1 MASTIKGITVQIGG
15 DTVNL
20 NKALKGVDNTSKNLQ
35 RELNLVNKELKFNP
49 DNAVLLAQKQEIL
62 TDKINA
68 TREKLQKLN
77 EVQEQVERQA
87 KSGDLGADEYRA
99 YQREVETTKSK
110 LEHLES
116 ELGKTNDKFG
126 EVQRKSGEITFSNA
140 ENKIDHLKGKFK
152 DLSDD
157 AIKKMDEVSKKA
169 TAIGDGIEKVSTP
182 LNIASGAAAAGIG
195 AGIKFA
201 SDFEDAIAKVNTIAD
216 TSQKPIED
224 LRKEI
229 LELSNET
236 GVDSVTIAQNV
247 YDAISAG
254 QDTADA
260 VNFVRN
266 SVALSKAGFADAG
279 AALDVLT
286 TIMNAYGMESKEV
299 NSVSDMLIQTQNL
312 GKVTVG
318 ELASSMGK
326 VIPTAKS
333 YGVQLD
339 QLAAAYSITTANGI
353 ASAESTTYINSML
366 NELGKSGTKSSN
378 ALKEL
383 SGKSFT
389 ELMNEGASLSDV
401 LAILKESADK
411 QNKSLG
417 DMFGSAEAA
426 KAATTLLGDS
436 ASIFNDR
443 LKEMNGATGAT
454 GTALEKLETTSSKTK
469 KMLNELK
476 NDGIELGA
484 EALKELQPL
493 LNDGKNAIKGIT
505 EWIKKLNP
513 QQKQALIHALEI
525 VAVLGPGTTLLG
537 KTIKGIGDVTGVLT
551 KSVKWI
557 KSTTIAQEGLNAAM
571 EANPVGA
578 VVLAVTALI
587 AVLGGLKAAI
597 DDAQNKQLAELGFTE
612 QAEKLQKSVDK
623 VKNLKDEVNNLNE
636 GLNSS
641 LKDSMSDL
649 GVIDTY
655 KSRLDELLE
664 KANLSDAEQAELVT
678 IGDYFSEKYPDF
690 KNTWDHYK
698 EVDSEG
704 KEKIKDNVKS
714 IKGELDTLIDKY
726 KKVAASQALSNL
738 SISATEAY
746 VKATQNTNDAAVDYM
761 EAQKNLSD
769 FKDKYSLDDE
779 FLDLLKKSTANNG
792 ADANFYAAGLYAKY
806 KEAGIDPKDIS
817 AKNLYSQYTKLK
829 DSVDDL
835 GESYKEIVNQTAELK
850 ESGEQYNQ
858 MQAVLKGNYDD
869 ASAVLMAYYNN
880 LITTSDIENSK
891 WGSLDNL
898 RKKAQET
905 VDDTSKSDALIKQI
919 TDESTDYAKFKLGI
933 IEENTNSAVKKAGG
947 KMNEL
952 PIIFSGTMT
961 NSAQAVK
968 EHRTELNSAMS
979 NSAELGVKAF
989 AIKVNEGQSEVEKSG
1004 RNFILG
1010 FVNGLLDGSGLS
1022 KIWNA
1027 SKSIASTALNSIKK
1041 FLGIASPSKEAE
1053 KIGDFFGLGLVNGIV
1068 KNKKAVNNAAQTLGE
1083 SAKIGLSLD
1092 NLRNTYASLNK
1103 LKSSGIAQKS
1113 ASINNINNSS
1123 SRNINGGI
1131 NITINNA
1138 KLDTDADIER
1148 FSEQL
1153 ADTIIRKGMEWG

>member
-1 MASTIKGITVQIGG
+1 MGSTIKGITVQIGG

-20 NKALKGVDNTSKNLQ
+20 NKALKGVDNISKNLQ
-35 RELNLVNKELKFNP
+35 KELNLVNKELKFNP

-116 ELGKTNDKFG
+116 ELGKTNDKFS

-169 TAIGDGIEKVSTP
+169 TAIGDGIEKVSAP
-182 LNIASGAAAAGIG
+182 LNIASGAAVAGIG

-389 ELMNEGASLSDV
+389 ELMNKGASLSDV

-436 ASIFNDR
+436 ASIFNNR

-454 GTALEKLETTSSKTK
+454 GTALEKLETSSSKTK

-525 VAVLGPGTTLLG
+525 VAVAGPAVTLAG
-537 KTIKGIGDVTGVLT
+537 KAAKGIGGIAGIIPKAVNAIKGMTSAT
-551 KSVKWI
+551 KAAEA
-557 KSTTIAQEGLNAAM
+557 AQIGLNTAQSAS
-571 EANPVGA
+571 PVGA
-578 VVLAVTALI
+578 LVALLGLVAAAVTTYYLTTDEAAEKALFLSE
-587 AVLGGLKAAI
+587 AE
-597 DDAQNKQLAELGFTE
+597 AELYTRIDE
-612 QAEKLQKSVDK
+612 NINKWNE
-623 VKNLKDEVNNLNE
+623 LKDTRAAA
-636 GLNSS
+636 S
-641 LKDSMSDL
+641 
-649 GVIDTY
+649 
-655 KSRLDELLE
+655 
-664 KANLSDAEQAELVT
+664 
-678 IGDYFSEKYPDF
+678 
-690 KNTWDHYK
+690 K
-698 EVDSEG
+698 EVE
-704 KEKIKDNVKS
+704 
-714 IKGELDTLIDKY
+714 
-726 KKVAASQALSNL
+726 
-738 SISATEAY
+738 
-746 VKATQNTNDAAVDYM
+746 
-761 EAQKNLSD
+761 
-769 FKDKYSLDDE
+769 
-779 FLDLLKKSTANNG
+779 
-792 ADANFYAAGLYAKY
+792 
-806 KEAGIDPKDIS
+806 
-817 AKNLYSQYTKLK
+817 SQYGYYEELTERLK
-829 DSVDDL
+829 S
-835 GESYKEIVNQTAELK
+835 
-850 ESGEQYNQ
+850 
-858 MQAVLKGNYDD
+858 
-869 ASAVLMAYYNN
+869 
-880 LITTSDIENSK
+880 
-891 WGSLDNL
+891 
-898 RKKAQET
+898 
-905 VDDTSKSDALIKQI
+905 I
-919 TDESTDYAKFKLGI
+919 TDESGKIKQGYEDEADVIINTLNDAFGKEYRITEGVIQNYQSMQSELSKLIQLQKAKAQQEVFEDSYKEAITNRTQAWKDISQSEKDIQSIQEKILNLREKRQRMSTGHWEQTTTGRKWVSDPKKQLEYDGLLVTISSYESNLAKAKDKLKSQQDTYLEYI
-933 IEENTNSAVKKAGG
+933 NTIQNYEDVTAAIASNDSEKIETALNK
-947 KMNEL
+947 
-952 PIIFSGTMT
+952 MT
-961 NSAQAVK
+961 NSFLTANNATKEMLEEQLSNAETNFESIKTAFESKAPGITQSMINNASELVRLSKAELDKMPNNASSAAQAAAQSLRN
-968 EHRTELNSAMS
+968 ENENLNKAGE
-979 NSAELGVKAF
+979 ELGSNAAEGFSSKLSATEVMDKVKTGVFKIGNALKEAF
-989 AIKVNEGQSEVEKSG
+989 RTV
-1004 RNFILG
+1004 
-1010 FVNGLLDGSGLS
+1010 LDMH
-1022 KIWNA
+1022 
-1027 SKSIASTALNSIKK
+1027 
-1041 FLGIASPSKEAE
+1041 SPSRVTGNFGENAGFSFAGG
-1053 KIGDFFGLGLVNGIV
+1053 IGRTFKTVKKTIKRLRGIV
-1068 KNKKAVNNAAQTLGE
+1068 DDTLGE
-1083 SAKIGLSLD
+1083 ESYEAQINFNAASTSKLSSYRNGLS
-1092 NLRNTYASLNK
+1092 NTLNSLNK

-1113 ASINNINNSS
+1113 ASVNNINNSS
-1123 SRNINGGI
+1123 SKSINGGI
-1131 NITINNA
+1131 NVTINNA

>member
-1 MASTIKGITVQIGG
+1 MGSTIKGITVQLGG

-20 NKALKGVDNTSKNLQ
+20 NKALKGVDNISKNLQ
-35 RELNLVNKELKFNP
+35 KELNLVNKELKFNP

-169 TAIGDGIEKVSTP
+169 TAIGDGIEKVSAP

-454 GTALEKLETTSSKTK
+454 DTALEKLETTSSKTK

-525 VAVLGPGTTLLG
+525 VAVAGPAVTLAG
-537 KTIKGIGDVTGVLT
+537 KAAKGIGGIVSAAT
-551 KSVKWI
+551 KVVPKLI
-557 KSTTIAQEGLNAAM
+557 GATAAQGGLNAAM
-571 EANPVGA
+571 DANPVGA
-578 VVLAVTALI
+578 VVLGITALI
-587 AVLGGLKAAI
+587 AALGGLAAAI
-597 DDAQNKQLAELGFTE
+597 QAAKEQRFEEIGFTE
-612 QAEKLQKSVDK
+612 QAEKLQESVDK
-623 VKNLKDEVNNLNE
+623 VQEMKDKVSNLKDEINNTM
-636 GLNSS
+636 
-641 LKDSMSDL
+641 DSTAADTGM
-649 GVIDTY
+649 IDEY
-655 KSRLDELLE
+655 KRRLDELLS
-664 KANLSDAEQAELVT
+664 KADLSSAENAELIS
-678 IGDYFSEKYPDF
+678 IGDWFKQKYPDF
-690 KNTWDHYK
+690 QAAWDKYIK
-698 EVDSEG
+698 VDDDGRVQINGTIDE
-704 KEKIKDNVKS
+704 IKAN
-714 IKGELDTLIDKY
+714 LDTLIEKY
-726 KKVAASQALSNL
+726 KKVASTNALTNL
-738 SISATEAY
+738 ANKNTESY
-746 VKATQNTNDAAVDYM
+746 ITTKQDVNKTAV
-761 EAQKNLSD
+761 E
-769 FKDKYSLDDE
+769 
-779 FLDLLKKSTANNG
+779 LKKAQEELQKFMDDWGITEENLDSFLNEFGGDVWHTTAN
-792 ADANFYAAGLYAKY
+792 AAIQGQMSVSDLR
-806 KEAGIDPKDIS
+806 E
-817 AKNLYSQYTKLK
+817 QYQSLK
-829 DSVDDL
+829 GSVDSIQT
-835 GESYKEIVNQTAELK
+835 SYDELAGSAAQFK
-850 ESGEQYNQ
+850 INTEDIAK
-858 MQAVLKGNYDD
+858 MQAVVNGNYND
-869 ASAVLMAYYNN
+869 ASAVMMAYNSG
-880 LITTSDIENSK
+880 LITASDVEKSRWK
-891 WGSLDNL
+891 SLDNL
-898 RKKAQET
+898 QTKAKET
-905 VDDTSKSDALIKQI
+905 AEKTGSNLV
-919 TDESTDYAKFKLGI
+919 FGV
-933 IEENTNSAVKKAGG
+933 NGG
-947 KMNEL
+947 VNKYIN
-952 PIIFSGTMT
+952 
-961 NSAQAVK
+961 QVK
-968 EHRTELNSAMS
+968 EEGMKTASFFLEGVDLKGEMHSPSKAMYRR
-979 NSAELGVKAF
+979 GVYF
-989 AIKVNEGQSEVEKSG
+989 VQ
-1004 RNFILG
+1004 G

-1053 KIGDFFGLGLVNGIV
+1053 KIGDFFGVGLVNGIV

-1103 LKSSGIAQKS
+1103 LKNSGIAQKS
-1113 ASINNINNSS
+1113 ASVNNINNSS
-1123 SRNINGGI
+1123 SKSINGGI
-1131 NITINNA
+1131 NVTINNA